1 MLSVH
6 NKRFSC
12 VLYAGILYINF
23 NCWQKI
29 IENHFVQYK
38 KYFNIYSNF
47 YDAIRLLLYIRYIFC
62 NHWPRCSHIWT
73 GKSDILLFR
82 ALSRDF
88 HASEASCWSRQ
99 MVWLQSYSDQTF
111 FFFLAR
117 CFLTFSY
124 WYIAHQRFNF
134 PMSKDCSIIFLIY
147 GYFAIFWFS
156 AGGYHL
162 RADLLL

>member
-47 YDAIRLLLYIRYIFC
+47 MTLSDYCFILGTFFVIIDLGAAIFERERVISFSLGRSPEISMLLKLVVDPDKWFGY
-62 NHWPRCSHIWT
+62 SHIVI
-73 GKSDILLFR
+73 KPFI
-82 ALSRDF
+82 
-88 HASEASCWSRQ
+88 
-99 MVWLQSYSDQTF
+99 
-111 FFFLAR
+111 FLAR

>member
-1 MLSVH
+1 MLKVLKLFPIFSLFFFLFFFSSFKFHCCLILPLYIVSMMLSVH

-99 MVWLQSYSDQTF
+99 MVWLQSYSDQKLF
-111 FFFLAR
+111 FFF
-117 CFLTFSY
+117 
-124 WYIAHQRFNF
+124 
-134 PMSKDCSIIFLIY
+134 
-147 GYFAIFWFS
+147 
-156 AGGYHL
+156 
-162 RADLLL
+162 

>member
-1 MLSVH
+1 MLKVLKLFPIFFLFFFLSLI
-6 NKRFSC
+6 FSFLLSKLFNFTS
-12 VLYAGILYINF
+12 LYCINDAISTQQEIQLRPVRRNF
-23 NCWQKI
+23 IHKLQLLTKDNRKSFCPVK
-29 IENHFVQYK
+29 K

-111 FFFLAR
+111 FF
-117 CFLTFSY
+117 
-124 WYIAHQRFNF
+124 
-134 PMSKDCSIIFLIY
+134 
-147 GYFAIFWFS
+147 
-156 AGGYHL
+156 
-162 RADLLL
+162 